1 MHEPAFLL
9 FASDATL
16 LGIGGIALIVI
27 SFAAGLA
34 ERRQRKRREADAL
47 GCMPWT
53 TLSVLAFMA
62 GAALLALAAGGIPGR

>member
-16 LGIGGIALIVI
+16 LGIAGIALIAM
-27 SFAAGLA
+27 SFAAGLV
-34 ERRQRKRREADAL
+34 ERRQRRRRDADAV

-62 GAALLALAAGGIPGR
+62 GAALLALAAGGLPGS

>member
-1 MHEPAFLL
+1 MHEPPFLL

-16 LGIGGIALIVI
+16 FGITGGALILI

-34 ERRQRKRREADAL
+34 ERRQRKRREVDAL

-53 TLSVLAFMA
+53 TLSVLTFMT
-62 GAALLALAAGGIPGR
+62 GAVLLAMGVTGWLSG

>member
-1 MHEPAFLL
+1 
-9 FASDATL
+9 
-16 LGIGGIALIVI
+16 VI

-62 GAALLALAAGGIPGR
+62 GAALLALAVGGFPGR